1 MLRVSPRRGKI
12 EFGFVLLNDG
22 DICSSKFSFESV
34 SVRVFYVLL
43 CMIIVGYELYIH
55 NEHVESRPSQ
65 ELQIRTQRTLK
76 RSTMVRRSPSAK
88 RNSNMSE
95 EETVPLTKS
104 ESHEEEDIK
113 DDDNEDEE
121 EDDDDDDNTEDE
133 EEPSARG
140 HPPHMTPVPVKDED
154 EDNEDDEEP
163 SAPNTPSSGRPPHMT
178 PVPVHIQPY
187 YAFYPYPGMLPSG
200 FPTSTGEFYSDA
212 SGMMDPPPDPR
223 RNRGGVTEP
232 FPEKLHRCLDSC
244 ERDGLSDVFS
254 FFSHGRAF
262 AIHKP
267 RRFVVEIMPRFFRQT
282 KLTSFQR
289 QLNLYGFKRVGQGP
303 DNGGYYHELFLKGR
317 PGLCV
322 NMKRTKIKGNA
333 KGKRDLEGEPN
344 FYGRCRC
351 SDALQ

>member
-12 EFGFVLLNDG
+12 KLGFVLLNDG
-22 DICSSKFSFESV
+22 DICSSKFSFESF
-34 SVRVFYVLL
+34 SVREYEFTY
-43 CMIIVGYELYIH
+43 IVGYEMYTMNTLKVGRAKSYRFAL
-55 NEHVESRPSQ
+55 NEP
-65 ELQIRTQRTLK
+65 LK
-76 RSTMVRRSPSAK
+76 RSTMIRRSPSAK
-88 RNSNMSE
+88 RNSNMSK
-95 EETVPLTKS
+95 EETEPLTKS

-113 DDDNEDEE
+113 DDDNEDDE
-121 EDDDDDDNTEDE
+121 EDDDTEDE

-140 HPPHMTPVPVKDED
+140 RPPHMTLVPVND
-154 EDNEDDEEP
+154 EDNEDEEEI

-178 PVPVHIQPY
+178 PVPVPIQPY